1 MAKSVITSAFIRLK
15 AQQAAEGTPVV
26 LDEFVFANIPDLN
39 PETPVSPDETLP
51 PASQIV
57 HRQAT
62 GKTGV
67 VNENAVVYSVTLGA
81 ELGDFEFNWVGLL
94 SRATNTLAMIVH
106 APAQK
111 KIRNS
116 NGNQGNVLVRSMLME
131 YSGARE
137 ATGITTPAQTWQI
150 DFTAR
155 LSAMDERQRR
165 ENIDIYGDAAFS
177 GDGWLIR
184 KNGNGYTVSPG
195 YGYVKGLRAELAAT
209 QPVSVP
215 RLPARIWLD
224 VCWTGTLTSEW
235 RVQHKIT
242 VADTQ
247 SDYQANGFQHY
258 VVPLA
263 DINAAG
269 VITDLRPKGTP
280 EERRNLNAL
289 RQHELSRNHPDA
301 TLKEKGFTQ
310 LSSSTTSTSEALSA
324 TPKAV
329 KIAME
334 NTEGRLA
341 KNRNGGDIPNK
352 ELFLINVG
360 AARVY
365 DTDGYAGSAGLR
377 WTTQQFVEWLNERG
391 AFRTGSWVYK
401 ANIALS
407 QHSTITDTG
416 FGDLPLGGC
425 LIEVFGELQGGLIRI
440 TTGLES
446 TIGEEK
452 RIQAQFTCVVL
463 RTSGRYLWRRDYTT
477 GKKPTAEETGAL
489 PAEGNAVSASKLN
502 IARHISG
509 VGFDGTRSIEVLPP
523 GIPLPWPSDT
533 TPDGYAIMQGQTFS
547 KDLYP
552 MLAKAY
558 PSGIIPDMRGW
569 TIKGKPA
576 SGRGVLSQEQ
586 DGIKSHTHSASVS
599 STDLGTKNTSSHNY
613 GTKTTS
619 SSGGG
624 TAHAS
629 VRQATA
635 SPEGSGDWTAYG
647 PGGGAT
653 IGINLPAHAH
663 TVDIGPHGHT
673 VVLGWHGHNVTI
685 NSTGN
690 AENTVKNIAFNYIV
704 RLA

>member
-215 RLPARIWLD
+215 RMPVRIWLD

-329 KIAME
+329 KIAIE
-334 NTEGRLA
+334 NAEGRLA

-477 GKKPTAEETGAL
+477 GKNLPQKKPAHYLQREMRCLPVNLTLPVISAASVLMAHDQSKCCRPAFPFRGRQTRRLTGTPSCRGRRSVKTCTPCWQKPTRQGSSRICAAGPSKANLPVGAACYHRSRTVSNPTPTGGAYQTL
-489 PAEGNAVSASKLN
+489 TL
-502 IARHISG
+502 ARKRPHHL
-509 VGFDGTRSIEVLPP
+509 TTEPKQ
-523 GIPLPWPSDT
+523 PL
-533 TPDGYAIMQGQTFS
+533 
-547 KDLYP
+547 
-552 MLAKAY
+552 
-558 PSGIIPDMRGW
+558 R
-569 TIKGKPA
+569 
-576 SGRGVLSQEQ
+576 
-586 DGIKSHTHSASVS
+586 
-599 STDLGTKNTSSHNY
+599 TDNMN
-613 GTKTTS
+613 
-619 SSGGG
+619 
-624 TAHAS
+624 
-629 VRQATA
+629 TA
-635 SPEGSGDWTAYG
+635 SP
-647 PGGGAT
+647 
-653 IGINLPAHAH
+653 
-663 TVDIGPHGHT
+663 
-673 VVLGWHGHNVTI
+673 
-685 NSTGN
+685 
-690 AENTVKNIAFNYIV
+690 
-704 RLA
+704 